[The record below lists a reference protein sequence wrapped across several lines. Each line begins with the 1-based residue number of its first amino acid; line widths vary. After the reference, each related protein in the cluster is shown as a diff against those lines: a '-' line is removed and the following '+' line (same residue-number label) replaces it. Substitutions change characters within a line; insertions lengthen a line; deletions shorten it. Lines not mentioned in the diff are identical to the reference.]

1 MKGIAKNSQEYVDA
15 IGLKRWFGLDLE
27 FDQDVKSPEEALV
40 EVESKVRNAIAK
52 SNGQGIL
59 DSSIPPGPP
68 TELPVIN
75 QAEERLS
82 LIENASTIEELM
94 KYKDKLTSQYLAD
107 AFSTKLLKFKVAI
120 QNKIIDDTNKY
131 GNA

>member
-15 IGLKRWFGLDLE
+15 MGLKRWFGLDLE

-52 SNGQGIL
+52 SNGQVIL
-59 DSSIPPGPP
+59 DNSIPPGPP

-75 QAEERLS
+75 KAEERLGI
-82 LIENASTIEELM
+82 LIENAATKEELM
-94 KYKDKLTSQYLAD
+94 AYKDNLTTPYLAD
-107 AFSTKLLKFKVAI
+107 LFSSKHQQLLIKK
-120 QNKIIDDTNKY
+120 
-131 GNA
+131 